1 MFLGEKWSQS
11 GIHSAWLGR
20 YKVTDACTVLSAP
33 EGTTFM
39 TADSTEW
46 HRLLANVTGVLL
58 RGEQRITTHE
68 LLTVH
73 LGVSVTDQA
82 CRRLRRV
89 MRDLG
94 WQGPRRMRWGKD
106 TLNGYWRDP
115 TVGRRMIVHEQPMK
129 TLTPE
134 EGTLAAEL
142 QSVTQLG
149 LQKIG
154 QILRLPTDP
163 HNGNVL
169 RAQTMAAAT
178 AVNAQLR
185 ADETKMKQ
193 QQNEDVLQE
202 LIKRMKEEKAKLAE
216 LGIEPFGFK
225 RAEHGGTP

>member
-1 MFLGEKWSQS
+1 
-11 GIHSAWLGR
+11 
-20 YKVTDACTVLSAP
+20 
-33 EGTTFM
+33 
-39 TADSTEW
+39 
-46 HRLLANVTGVLL
+46 
-58 RGEQRITTHE
+58 
-68 LLTVH
+68 
-73 LGVSVTDQA
+73 
-82 CRRLRRV
+82 
-89 MRDLG
+89 
-94 WQGPRRMRWGKD
+94 MRWGKE
-106 TLNGYWRDP
+106 TLNGYWRNP
-115 TVGRRMIVHEQPMK
+115 TVGPPAIAHEQPMK
-129 TLTPE
+129 TPTLE

-169 RAQTMAAAT
+169 RAQTTAAAT

-193 QQNEDVLQE
+193 QQREDVLQE

-225 RAEHGGTP
+225 RDEHGGTP